1 MPRASKGAPVVRA
14 PARRPGFGAA
24 SPTVRR
30 RGRARGGGL
39 VIRIHEA
46 AGSSRTSWDAAVRDA
61 IAAGRREHP
70 EVLSVEVVRLSGEVA
85 GGRIRSYRAAVRL
98 AYRQPVRG
106 P

>member
-1 MPRASKGAPVVRA
+1 M
-14 PARRPGFGAA
+14 
-24 SPTVRR
+24 
-30 RGRARGGGL
+30 
-39 VIRIHEA
+39 
-46 AGSSRTSWDAAVRDA
+46 RDA